1 MKESIV
7 NLTGYKGYKVS
18 NRGRIL
24 DNNGNEVELNQK
36 YTAQFNKPY
45 VDLWK
50 DGRCY
55 TEQVA
60 KLVAKEFCKE
70 GADDI
75 VHHIDGNEFN
85 NCADNLQYTPIQE
98 DDEIDPNTLLMEN
111 IKLAC
116 KYGPSGYRESDYTNY
131 DSVKSEAR
139 KIVDGVVDMF
149 MSFPAF
155 SCIPKH
161 QRRDVIIKDRRI
173 KIDYDLSIDEL
184 RVVNTRQLLLDHVE
198 DTLWVLDFMKCAIRT
213 IVKDM
218 EENASYRF
226 QGAHLVPQKNTTNPK
241 NIKSQVIKTLHLD
254 LNDEI
259 DQNLTRLIDKIN
271 IFNQKKEEVSTI
283 IEEERFK
290 SKILSLEDYEL
301 EIMFREV
308 DDDCIL
314 NYLIKYDNRKK
325 AEEILDLVRK
335 VFETK
340 GYTPK
345 NLKLTIEDDW
355 ITKLSDELGINKD
368 EEYEEDDIFCD
379 ETDPELIEMF
389 DKQIQDDIAFFALES
404 KKERDAKKVVNATK
418 ASCRPISIKHKETGE
433 VHSFES
439 NKECMEFLNLPQNTY
454 LRFKKGTTKTN
465 KIWEIVNNPE

>member
-1 MKESIV
+1 MKEFIV
-7 NLTGYKGYKVS
+7 DLTGYKGLYKVS
-18 NRGRIL
+18 DRGRVL
-24 DNNGNEVELNQK
+24 DIDGKEVKLNKK
-36 YTAQFNKPY
+36 YTDRFNKPY

-60 KLVAKEFCKE
+60 KLVAKEFCEE
-70 GADDI
+70 GADD
-75 VHHIDGNEFN
+75 VVYHIDGDEFN
-85 NCADNLQYTPIQE
+85 NSADNLQYTPIQE
-98 DDEIDPNTLLMEN
+98 EDEVDPNALLMEN

-131 DSVKSEAR
+131 GSVKSEAR
-139 KIVDGVVDMF
+139 KIVDGIVDMF
-149 MSFPAF
+149 MSFP
-155 SCIPKH
+155 SYTIIPKH

-173 KIDYDLSIDEL
+173 NIDYDLSIDEL
-184 RVVNTRQLLLDHVE
+184 KVVDTRQLLLDHVE
-198 DTLWVLDFMKCAIRT
+198 DTLWVLDFMKCAVRT

-218 EENASYRF
+218 EENTSFRF
-226 QGAHLVPQKNTTNPK
+226 QNSHLVPQKSVTNPK
-241 NIKSQVIKTLHLD
+241 NIKLQVIKTLHLD

-271 IFNQKKEEVSTI
+271 IFNQKKEEVHTI

-290 SKILSLEDYEL
+290 SKILSIEDDEL

-308 DDDCIL
+308 DDHCIL
-314 NYLIKYDNRKK
+314 EYILQHDNRKK

-340 GYTPK
+340 GYSPK
-345 NLKLTIEDDW
+345 DLELTVEDDW
-355 ITKLSDELGINKD
+355 IAKLSDELGINKED
-368 EEYEEDDIFCD
+368 EEEDIFCD
-379 ETDPELIEMF
+379 EDDPELIEMF
-389 DKQIQDDIAFFALES
+389 DKQIQDDIALFALQT
-404 KKERDAKKVVNATK
+404 KKERDAKKVESMAK
-418 ASCRPISIKHKETGE
+418 ARLRPISIKNKETGE

-439 NKECMEFLNLPQNTY
+439 NQECMEFLGLPKPTY
-454 LRFKKGTTKTN
+454 IRFKKGTTKTN